1 MGYSG
6 PGCGILNLQV
16 TERSVNFA
24 NNENKNILKENVLH
38 FMCYTRNYNHQKVD
52 LFHE

>member
-16 TERSVNFA
+16 TERSVTFD
-24 NNENKNILKENVLH
+24 NENKNKLKENVRN
-38 FMCYTRNYNHQKVD
+38 FMSYIFAVFICLNFNH
-52 LFHE
+52 LS